1 MRRTATLLILA
12 VTLGAC
18 GVLGLDTAGRW
29 CGWAGTDLAF
39 EAHTTLADAG
49 LPDSSEVGADQLGD
63 LVVTA
68 EPVELPQGGPP
79 EFSAQPTG
87 PILARMYCFHPDG
100 SNTAIRG
107 VLAEGWQPP
116 GDG

>member
-1 MRRTATLLILA
+1 
-12 VTLGAC
+12 
-18 GVLGLDTAGRW
+18 LDTAGRW

-49 LPDSSEVGADQLGD
+49 LPDSAEVGPDQLGD
-63 LVVTA
+63 LVVTV
-68 EPVELPQGGPP
+68 EPVPLPQSAP

-87 PILARMYCFHPDG
+87 SLMARMYCFHPDG

-107 VLAEGWQPP
+107 VLPDGWTPP
-116 GDG
+116 GEG